1 MKSHDGQG
9 PASPPRKRLK
19 LEHSTT
25 TASMAINHEVVDLTI
40 SPPSSQISSAHSQGN
55 SVCIIRSKQPTSHLG
70 PKKIVIKNLRNV
82 PKADPDQYLNQVWDQ
97 LDAALSAIFRDA
109 EVPHSLEDLYKG
121 VEYLCRQDRGFS
133 LYKKLSEKCRREL
146 MSQLRHS
153 LREEFED
160 IANTAVLQLVTDVWS
175 AWNTQLVS

>member
-19 LEHSTT
+19 LEHST
-25 TASMAINHEVVDLTI
+25 MAINHEVVDLTI

-55 SVCIIRSKQPTSHLG
+55 SVCMARSKQPTSHLG
-70 PKKIVIKNLRNV
+70 PKKIVIKNLRTV
-82 PKADPDQYLNQVWDQ
+82 PKADPDQYFDQVWHQ
-97 LDAALSAIFRDA
+97 LDVALSAIFRDA

-121 VEYLCRQDRGFS
+121 VENLCRQDRGFS
-133 LYKKLSEKCRREL
+133 LYKKLSEKCRHEL

-153 LREEFED
+153 WSEETED
-160 IANTAVLQLVTDVWS
+160 IANTAVLQLVVDVWS
-175 AWNTQLVS
+175 AWNTRLVS